1 MTLRLAAIPGATP
14 DKWLQRW
21 HQRFPQVRIS
31 VDYYDD
37 GAPDGSDQLHR
48 VAAGLADLGYLRLP
62 AGEALTDERFH
73 RVRLYEE
80 LPVVCAAAEHWIAA
94 AEDTVSWEDI
104 AEEAFLDPAQMRLDG
119 EGRPAESAPHEPK
132 TGAELASAERMAL
145 QVVASGAGL
154 LVLPNSVARALSR
167 KDVVIRAVEGLP
179 GYEVGLCWMK
189 DRDDE
194 VIQEFIGLARGRKAG
209 SGRSELEGSTSGRS
223 SGRLPGGRRQSAGP
237 GGGTGGGTGGGGS
250 RVRPGAGRAGRGRP
264 PRRRRPR

>member
-21 HQRFPQVRIS
+21 RQRFPQIRIA

-62 AGEALTDERFH
+62 AGEVLTDERFY

-80 LPVVCAAAEHWIAA
+80 LPVVCAAAEHWVAA

-104 AEEAFLDPAQMRLDG
+104 AEEAFLDPTQMAPIHVD
-119 EGRPAESAPHEPK
+119 PSAAVHEPK
-132 TGAELASAERMAL
+132 AGGELAAAERMAL
-145 QVVASGAGL
+145 EVAASGAGL
-154 LVLPNSVARALSR
+154 LLLPNSVARALSR

-179 GYEVGLCWMK
+179 GYEVGLCWLK

-194 VIQEFIGLARGRKAG
+194 VIQEFIGVARGRKAG

-223 SGRLPGGRRQSAGP
+223 SGRPSGGRRQT
-237 GGGTGGGTGGGGS
+237 GGTGGRTGGRGS
-250 RVRPGAGRAGRGRP
+250 QVRPGGARAGRGRP

>member
-21 HQRFPQVRIS
+21 HQRFPQIRLH

-48 VAAGLADLGYLRLP
+48 VVAGLADIGYLRLP

-80 LPVVCAAAEHWIAA
+80 LPVVCAAADHWIAA
-94 AEDTVSWEDI
+94 AEDSVSWEDI
-104 AEEAFLDPAQMRLDG
+104 AGEPFLDPAQMD
-119 EGRPAESAPHEPK
+119 PAQSGPQPVVHEPK
-132 TGAELASAERMAL
+132 AGAELAAAERMAL
-145 QVVASGAGL
+145 EVVASGTGL
-154 LVLPNSVARALSR
+154 LLLPNSVARALSR

-179 GYEVGLCWMK
+179 GYEVGLCWLK

-194 VIQEFIGLARGRKAG
+194 VIQEFIGVARGRKAG
-209 SGRSELEGSTSGRS
+209 SGRSELEASTSGRT
-223 SGRLPGGRRQSAGP
+223 SGRPSGGQRQSA
-237 GGGTGGGTGGGGS
+237 GTGGGTGGRGPQ
-250 RVRPGAGRAGRGRP
+250 VRPGAGRAGRGRP